1 MLGAYRPGAAGL
13 RGARLCNKA
22 PEGGSQQAALRPPA
36 RRPASRQPAPAPPR
50 PTPTEAARGGVRGSP
65 SILPGRPAPSSPA
78 LAAVT
83 ISPAGGVRPCSPGRG
98 AGRCCGASAGGVEGW
113 EWRGTKRPSNAFCKV
128 LLTQLN
134 TDTKHPPDRR
144 RQSVFLCR
152 LQPQLTQ
159 MALVPPPRVLPQSG
173 SFSSLLWVRL
183 FSPFPPPPPYF

>member
-1 MLGAYRPGAAGL
+1 MLRCLQAGSCRAAWGEVVQQSS
-13 RGARLCNKA
+13 GGRLPA
-22 PEGGSQQAALRPPA
+22 GRAPPA
-36 RRPASRQPAPAPPR
+36 RPPPGFPAACARPAPPPRR
-50 PTPTEAARGGVRGSP
+50 PRGEGVGGSP
-65 SILPGRPAPSSPA
+65 SILRGRPAPSSPA
-78 LAAVT
+78 LAAVA